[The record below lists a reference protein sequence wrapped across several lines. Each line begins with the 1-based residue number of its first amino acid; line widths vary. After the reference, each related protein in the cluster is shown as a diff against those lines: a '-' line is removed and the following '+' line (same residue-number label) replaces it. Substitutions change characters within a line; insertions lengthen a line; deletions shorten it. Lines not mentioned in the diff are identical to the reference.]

1 MEQKPLINISQ
12 KSSLIPFSEIWR
24 YKDLLYFMVWR
35 DITVLYKQ
43 TILGF
48 AWAIL
53 NPLFQ
58 IVIFSVVFGYLAN
71 IKPDVEG
78 TPYFLFSALSVIP
91 WTYFSNSLTTAANS
105 LLSGGALI
113 NKVYFPR
120 IILPLTPV
128 LSKLVDFIVSLTIVG
143 ALLIIYQVNPGLRI
157 LLLPIPFFLV
167 ILTAMGMGTLFA
179 TLVIQ
184 FRDIRFALSFLTP
197 LLMYLAPVA
206 FPATLVLEKMGTN
219 WYHLYAFYPMVGA
232 IESFRACFISDKP
245 FPWELVAISYTGA
258 LILFFIGVW
267 YFKKTENFFADI
279 A

>member
-1 MEQKPLINISQ
+1 
-12 KSSLIPFSEIWR
+12 
-24 YKDLLYFMVWR
+24 MVWR

-58 IVIFSVVFGYLAN
+58 VVIFSFVFGYLAG

-78 TPYFLFSALSVIP
+78 LPYFFFSALSVIP

-105 LLSGGALI
+105 LLSSGALI
-113 NKVYFPR
+113 NKIYFPR

-128 LSKLVDFIVSLTIVG
+128 LAKLADFFVSLAIAVV
-143 ALLIIYQVNPGLRI
+143 LLFVYHINPGVRI
-157 LLLPIPFFLV
+157 LWLPIPFILV
-167 ILTAMGMGTLFA
+167 IITAMGMGTLLA

-184 FRDIRFALSFLTP
+184 FRDVRFALNFLLP
-197 LLMYLAPVA
+197 LLMYMAPVA
-206 FPATLVLEKMGTN
+206 FPASLVLEKLGTN
-219 WYHLYAFYPMVGA
+219 WYYLYAFYPMVGV
-232 IESFRACFISDKP
+232 IESFRACFISDIP
-245 FPWELVAISYTGA
+245 FPWDIVAISYTGA
-258 LILFFIGVW
+258 LVFFFLGVA
-267 YFKKTENFFADI
+267 YFKKIENFFADI